1 MKKRQIEEI
10 QTLNRIINDSCLK
23 NWDGLNDGAR
33 WKYKSDKIKY
43 IEWSSDI
50 NPEQLYFKINWGW
63 EKGFVT
69 GNESQLS
76 YLNKLLKA
84 KEKYDLMITTWKEDL
99 YNWTITI
106 NELKEDWW
114 IKESEILSKIMKDN
128 FTDTN
133 RFKNNIWFDMKNIIK
148 TNLVE
153 KPETLTIKNKL
164 Q

>member
-10 QTLNRIINDSCLK
+10 STLNRIIEDSSLK
-23 NWDGLNDGAR
+23 FWDGLNDGAR
-33 WKYKSDKIKY
+33 GRYKSDKIKFVEGA
-43 IEWSSDI
+43 IDI
-50 NPEQLYFKINWGW
+50 NPEVLYFKINWGG
-63 EKGFVT
+63 EKWFIT
-69 GNESQLS
+69 GNETQLA

-114 IKESEILSKIMKDN
+114 VKESEILSKIMKDN
-128 FTDTN
+128 FMDQN
-133 RFKNNIWFDMKNIIK
+133 RFVNNIWFDMRKIIK
-148 TNLVE
+148 TNLD